1 MRPILVPLT
10 FHIASLK
17 RYTPTFSGPPQ
28 QLTWCQPFC
37 VQVLPKSGNSDS
49 CTQKAVFEVFFGT
62 KSIFLA
68 KQSTF
73 AYSCHIYILK
83 AFFPVVNLANLG
95 TLYVHPVIHPIFCN
109 VLGINWQYQL
119 KPCPIQEIHTRD
131 QPHYHPPLQGHL
143 RLRVWR
149 AKLL

>member
-1 MRPILVPLT
+1 MRCIFAQNRFSWLEGQLLPIHT
-10 FHIASLK
+10 IH
-17 RYTPTFSGPPQ
+17 
-28 QLTWCQPFC
+28 
-37 VQVLPKSGNSDS
+37 
-49 CTQKAVFEVFFGT
+49 
-62 KSIFLA
+62 
-68 KQSTF
+68 
-73 AYSCHIYILK
+73 ILK
-83 AFFPVVNLANLG
+83 AIVPVLNLVYLG

-131 QPHYHPPLQGHL
+131 QPHYHPPPQGHL